1 LLFYSNIDIQRIGRE
16 PKRKEKGEKVGP
28 VGNMKVSTVD
38 NKKEEKIK
46 RKKLKFSFVGKSK

>member
-1 LLFYSNIDIQRIGRE
+1 
-16 PKRKEKGEKVGP
+16 
-28 VGNMKVSTVD
+28 MKVSTVD